1 MENKRPFKYKDKWYL
16 YLASGYLGLRSQ
28 MERQAA
34 IIRYCR
40 AVNGRPLALHRL
52 RHSAIW

>member
-52 RHSAIW
+52 RHSAIR